1 MSNAEGRLE
10 ADVRPQ
16 KRLLSRVLSKKV
28 PPIPLDDE
36 RKPYPHKSA
45 NIISQIFFW
54 WLFPVM
60 NAGYKRT
67 LTSQDLFTLP
77 DDVKVETM
85 ANKFYKSF
93 EIRSS
98 KARVKHIQKKCKA
111 RGENLGNSSVDAE
124 DDLADYQLPK
134 TVPIFALLDTFWW
147 QYLTA
152 SIFLVLANGGM
163 TCNPLLSKHLIKY
176 VELKA
181 YGHETGVGKGVGYA
195 LGSAGVIL
203 VTGLCINHFFYRS
216 MLTGA
221 QAKAVLTK
229 ALLDKSF
236 RLNAEARHKYPT
248 SKITSMMGTDL
259 ARIDFALGFQPFLF
273 VFPIPVAI
281 AIAILIINVGAV
293 SLIGVAL
300 LFIFM
305 IAITLSTVKLFKYRA
320 KANAFTDRRV
330 DYIKEVLNN
339 LKIIKFYSWEPPYH
353 DGITEVR
360 RKEMKII
367 YSMQVLR
374 NIVTAFAMSLTL
386 FASMVCFLVL
396 YAVKSKSRDPAAIFS
411 SVSLFNV
418 LTQQVIMLPMA
429 LNSGVDAY
437 IGITRVGA
445 FMDAG
450 EIDHKDTKIEAEGD
464 NLNHMIE
471 ANDAIRVQNGHFEWE
486 TFEQDNEEEDKKKD
500 KAGEASKED
509 STQEKIKGDDKSEG
523 KTSDDDSSTLEE
535 KSFVGLKKINLTV
548 KKGEFV
554 VITGLIGSG
563 KSSLLSALAG
573 FMKKSEGTLAVNGSL
588 LLCGYPWVQ
597 NATVKENILFGN
609 EFNEERYKDVV
620 YSCSLESDLDILPA
634 GDRTEI
640 GERGITLSGGQKA
653 RINLA
658 RAVYANKD
666 IILMDD
672 VLSAVDARVGKHIME
687 NCFSRMLGDKTRILA
702 THQLSLIGNAD
713 RVVFLNGDGSIEIG
727 TFEELSSSNAGFQKL
742 MAFNSDSQ
750 SSKDDSSELIED
762 ADDNEVRSLAY
773 EKYEEDEERELER
786 EMIQRQI
793 SKRSSIKT
801 NEIDEEALHRDYNKD
816 KTGDGK
822 LFMDEEKAENQISF
836 EVYKNYAKYGSGVFK
851 NYGIV
856 PIVFLTCVL
865 ATFCQ
870 IFTNTWLSFWTE
882 HRFNGRNDAFYIG
895 LYIMFTFLSFVML
908 TTEFV
913 FLVYM
918 TNTASVKLNI
928 MAVKRILHAPMS
940 FMDTTP
946 MGRILN
952 RFTKDT
958 DVLDNE
964 IGDQMRFLLFTFAN
978 IVGVII
984 LCICYLPWFAIAVP
998 FLGFIFVAMANYYQ
1012 ASAREIKRLEA
1023 VKRSFVYNNFN
1034 ETLSG
1039 MATIKA
1045 FKAANRFLNKNNTFL
1060 NNTNEAYFINI
1071 ANQRWL
1077 AIHLDILACVFALI
1091 IALLCVFRVFS
1102 ISAASVGLLT
1112 SYVFQIAGQ
1121 LSMLIRT
1128 YTQVENEMN
1137 GVERLCEYAFK
1148 IPEEAPYLITENT
1161 PPKEWPQQ
1169 GVVSFD
1175 KVNLSYRPE
1184 LPLVLRDVSF
1194 DVKPMEKIGIC
1205 GRTGAGKSS
1214 IMTALYRLSELQS
1227 GKIIIDGIDIS
1238 TLGLQDLRSK
1248 LSIIPQD
1255 PVLFRGT
1262 IRKNLDPFG
1271 DYDDN
1276 KLWDALRRSG
1286 LIEGSKLEAVKEQDK
1301 DLPTLHKFHLD
1312 QGVED
1317 EGSNF
1322 SLGERQLIAFGR
1334 ALVRDSKILILDE
1347 ATSSVDYETD
1357 SKIQATIV
1365 REFSQC
1371 TILCIAHRLKTI
1383 IDYDK
1388 ILVLDKGEV
1397 REFDTPWN
1405 LFNLEDSIFQQMC
1418 KRSNIT
1424 EQDFTRKES
1433 N

>member
-10 ADVRPQ
+10 AEVRPQ

-36 RKPYPHKSA
+36 RKPYPQKTA
-45 NIISQIFFW
+45 NIVSQIFFW

-98 KARVKHIQKKCKA
+98 RARVKHIEKKCRA

-124 DDLADYQLPK
+124 DDLADYELPK

-147 QYLTA
+147 QYLSA

-163 TCNPLLSKHLIKY
+163 TCNPLLSKKLIKY

-203 VTGLCINHFFYRS
+203 VTGICINHFFYRS

-229 ALLDKSF
+229 AILDKSF
-236 RLNAEARHKYPT
+236 RLNAEARHKYPA

-259 ARIDFALGFQPFLF
+259 ARIDFALGFQPFMF

-281 AIAILIINVGAV
+281 AIAILIINVGPVA
-293 SLIGVAL
+293 LIGVAL

-305 IAITLSTVKLFKYRA
+305 IAITLSTIKLFKYRA
-320 KANAFTDRRV
+320 KANAFTDRRI

-367 YSMQVLR
+367 YAMQVLR

-386 FASMVCFLVL
+386 FASMVSFLVL
-396 YAVKSKSRDPAAIFS
+396 YAVKSSKRDPAAIFS

-450 EIDHKDTKIEAEGD
+450 EINQNETKIEAEGET
-464 NLNHMIE
+464 LQRMIE
-471 ANDAIRVQNGHFEWE
+471 TKDAIRVLKAHFEWE
-486 TFEQDNEEEDKKKD
+486 TFEDEEEKKKD
-500 KAGEASKED
+500 DVKDKKED
-509 STQEKIKGDDKSEG
+509 SSQEQTQEKGNEKFEVKA
-523 KTSDDDSSTLEE
+523 SDDDSSTLEE
-535 KSFVGLKKINLTV
+535 KSFAGLKNINLTV
-548 KKGEFV
+548 KQGEFV

-573 FMKKSEGTLAVNGSL
+573 FMKKTEGTIAVNGSL

-609 EFNEERYKDVV
+609 EWNEERYKDVV

-713 RVVFLNGDGSIEIG
+713 RVIFLNGDGSIEVG

-742 MAFNSDSQ
+742 MAFNSDSH
-750 SSKDDSSELIED
+750 SSDDESGELNED
-762 ADDNEVRSLAY
+762 ADDYEVRSLAY
-773 EKYEEDEERELER
+773 EKYEDDEERELER

-801 NEIDEEALHRDYNKD
+801 SEDEEALHRDYNKD
-816 KTGDGK
+816 KTDDGK
-822 LFMDEEKAENQISF
+822 LFTDEEKAENQISF
-836 EVYKNYAKYGSGVFK
+836 EVYKNYVKYGSGVFK
-851 NYGIV
+851 NYGIA
-856 PIVFLTCVL
+856 PIIFLTCVL

-882 HRFNGRNDAFYIG
+882 RRFDGRNDAFYIG

-928 MAVKRILHAPMS
+928 MAVRRILHAPMA

-978 IVGVII
+978 IAGVII

-998 FLGFIFVAMANYYQ
+998 FLGFIFVSMANYYQ

-1023 VKRSFVYNNFN
+1023 IKRSFVYNNFN

-1039 MATIKA
+1039 MTTIKA
-1045 FKAANRFLNKNNTFL
+1045 FKAANRFLKKNNTFL
-1060 NNTNEAYFINI
+1060 NNTNEAYFLNI

-1077 AIHLDILACVFALI
+1077 AIHLDILACAFALI

-1102 ISAASVGLLT
+1102 ISASSVGLLT

-1161 PPKEWPQQ
+1161 PPKEWPQE
-1169 GVVSFD
+1169 GAVAFEN
-1175 KVNLSYRPE
+1175 VNLSYRPE
-1184 LPLVLRDVSF
+1184 LPLVLKDVSF

-1227 GKIIIDGIDIS
+1227 GRIIIDGIDIS
-1238 TLGLQDLRSK
+1238 KLGLKDLRSK

-1255 PVLFRGT
+1255 PVLFRGS

-1271 DYDDN
+1271 DYPDET
-1276 KLWDALRRSG
+1276 LWDALRRSG
-1286 LIEGSKLEAVKEQDK
+1286 LIEGSKLQAVKEQDK
-1301 DLPTLHKFHLD
+1301 NLPTLHKFHLD

>member
-1 MSNAEGRLE
+1 
-10 ADVRPQ
+10 
-16 KRLLSRVLSKKV
+16 
-28 PPIPLDDE
+28 
-36 RKPYPHKSA
+36 
-45 NIISQIFFW
+45 
-54 WLFPVM
+54 M

-98 KARVKHIQKKCKA
+98 RARVKHIEKKCRA

-124 DDLADYQLPK
+124 DDLADYELPK

-147 QYLTA
+147 QYLSA

-163 TCNPLLSKHLIKY
+163 TCNPLLSKKLIKY

-203 VTGLCINHFFYRS
+203 VTGICINHFFYRS

-229 ALLDKSF
+229 AILDKSF
-236 RLNAEARHKYPT
+236 RLNAEARHKYPA

-259 ARIDFALGFQPFLF
+259 ARIDFALGFQPFMF

-281 AIAILIINVGAV
+281 AIAILIINVGPVA
-293 SLIGVAL
+293 LIGVAL

-305 IAITLSTVKLFKYRA
+305 IAITLSTIKLFKYRA
-320 KANAFTDRRV
+320 KANAFTDRRI

-367 YSMQVLR
+367 YAMQVLR

-386 FASMVCFLVL
+386 FASMVSFLVL
-396 YAVKSKSRDPAAIFS
+396 YAVKSSKRDPAAIFS

-450 EIDHKDTKIEAEGD
+450 EINQNDTKIEAEGET
-464 NLNHMIE
+464 LQRMIE
-471 ANDAIRVQNGHFEWE
+471 TKDAIRVLKAHFEWE
-486 TFEQDNEEEDKKKD
+486 IFEDEEDKKKD
-500 KAGEASKED
+500 DVKDNKED
-509 STQEKIKGDDKSEG
+509 SSQEQTQKKGNG
-523 KTSDDDSSTLEE
+523 KFEVKASDDDSSTLEE
-535 KSFVGLKKINLTV
+535 KSFAGLKNINLTV
-548 KKGEFV
+548 KQGEFV

-573 FMKKSEGTLAVNGSL
+573 FMKKTEGTIAVNGSL

-609 EFNEERYKDVV
+609 EWNEERYKDVV

-713 RVVFLNGDGSIEIG
+713 RVIFLNGDGSIEVG

-742 MAFNSDSQ
+742 MAFNSDSH
-750 SSKDDSSELIED
+750 SSDDESGEMAED
-762 ADDNEVRSLAY
+762 ADDYEVRSLAY
-773 EKYEEDEERELER
+773 EKYEDDEERELER

-801 NEIDEEALHRDYNKD
+801 SEDEEALHRDYNKD
-816 KTGDGK
+816 KTDDGK
-822 LFMDEEKAENQISF
+822 LFTDEEKAENQISF
-836 EVYKNYAKYGSGVFK
+836 EVYKNYVKYGSGVFK
-851 NYGIV
+851 NYGIA
-856 PIVFLTCVL
+856 PIIFLTCVL

-882 HRFNGRNDAFYIG
+882 RRFDGRNDAFYIG

-928 MAVKRILHAPMS
+928 MAVRRILHAPMA

-978 IVGVII
+978 IAGVII

-998 FLGFIFVAMANYYQ
+998 FLGFIFVSMANYYQ

-1023 VKRSFVYNNFN
+1023 IKRSFVYNNFN

-1039 MATIKA
+1039 MTTIKA
-1045 FKAANRFLNKNNTFL
+1045 FKAANRFLKKNNTFL
-1060 NNTNEAYFINI
+1060 NNTNEAYFLNI

-1077 AIHLDILACVFALI
+1077 AIHLDILACAFALI

-1102 ISAASVGLLT
+1102 ISASSVGLLT

-1161 PPKEWPQQ
+1161 PPKEWPQE
-1169 GVVSFD
+1169 GAVAFEN
-1175 KVNLSYRPE
+1175 VNLSYRPE
-1184 LPLVLRDVSF
+1184 LPLVLKDVSF

-1227 GKIIIDGIDIS
+1227 GRIIIDGIDIS
-1238 TLGLQDLRSK
+1238 KLGLKDLRSK

-1255 PVLFRGT
+1255 PVLFRGS

-1271 DYDDN
+1271 DYPDET
-1276 KLWDALRRSG
+1276 LWDALRRSG
-1286 LIEGSKLEAVKEQDK
+1286 LIEGSKLQAVKEQDK
-1301 DLPTLHKFHLD
+1301 NLPTLHKFHLD

>member
-1 MSNAEGRLE
+1 
-10 ADVRPQ
+10 
-16 KRLLSRVLSKKV
+16 
-28 PPIPLDDE
+28 
-36 RKPYPHKSA
+36 
-45 NIISQIFFW
+45 
-54 WLFPVM
+54 M

-98 KARVKHIQKKCKA
+98 RARVKHIEKKCRA

-124 DDLADYQLPK
+124 DDLADYELPK

-147 QYLTA
+147 QYLSA

-163 TCNPLLSKHLIKY
+163 TCNPLLSKKLIKY

-203 VTGLCINHFFYRS
+203 VTGICINHFFYRS

-229 ALLDKSF
+229 AILDKSF
-236 RLNAEARHKYPT
+236 RLNAEARHKYPA

-259 ARIDFALGFQPFLF
+259 ARIDFALGFQPFMF

-281 AIAILIINVGAV
+281 AIAILIINVGPVA
-293 SLIGVAL
+293 LIGVAL

-305 IAITLSTVKLFKYRA
+305 IAITLSTIKLFKYRA
-320 KANAFTDRRV
+320 KANAFTDRRI

-367 YSMQVLR
+367 YAMQVLR

-386 FASMVCFLVL
+386 FASMVSFLVL
-396 YAVKSKSRDPAAIFS
+396 YAVKSSKRDPAAIFS

-450 EIDHKDTKIEAEGD
+450 EINQNDTKIEAEGET
-464 NLNHMIE
+464 LQRMIE
-471 ANDAIRVQNGHFEWE
+471 TKDAIRVLKAHFEWE
-486 TFEQDNEEEDKKKD
+486 IFEDEEDKKKD
-500 KAGEASKED
+500 DVKDNKED
-509 STQEKIKGDDKSEG
+509 SSQEQTQEKGNG
-523 KTSDDDSSTLEE
+523 KFEVKASDDDSSTLEE
-535 KSFVGLKKINLTV
+535 KSFAGLKNINLTV
-548 KKGEFV
+548 KQGEFV

-573 FMKKSEGTLAVNGSL
+573 FMKKTEGTIAVNGSL

-609 EFNEERYKDVV
+609 EWNEERYKDVV

-713 RVVFLNGDGSIEIG
+713 RVIFLNGDGSIEVG

-742 MAFNSDSQ
+742 MAFNSDSH
-750 SSKDDSSELIED
+750 SSDDESGEMAED
-762 ADDNEVRSLAY
+762 ADDYEVRSLAY
-773 EKYEEDEERELER
+773 ENYEDDEERELER

-801 NEIDEEALHRDYNKD
+801 SEDEEALHRDYNKD
-816 KTGDGK
+816 KTDDGK
-822 LFMDEEKAENQISF
+822 LFTDEEKAENQISF
-836 EVYKNYAKYGSGVFK
+836 EVYKNYVKYGSGVFK
-851 NYGIV
+851 NYGIA
-856 PIVFLTCVL
+856 PIIFLTCVL

-882 HRFNGRNDAFYIG
+882 RRFDGRNDAFYIG

-928 MAVKRILHAPMS
+928 MAVRRILHAPMA

-978 IVGVII
+978 IAGVII

-998 FLGFIFVAMANYYQ
+998 FLGFIFVSMANYYQ

-1023 VKRSFVYNNFN
+1023 IKRSFVYNNFN

-1039 MATIKA
+1039 MTTIKA
-1045 FKAANRFLNKNNTFL
+1045 FKAANRFLKKNNTFL
-1060 NNTNEAYFINI
+1060 NNTNEAYFLNI

-1077 AIHLDILACVFALI
+1077 AIHLDILACAFALI

-1102 ISAASVGLLT
+1102 ISASSVGLLT

-1161 PPKEWPQQ
+1161 PPKEWPQE
-1169 GVVSFD
+1169 GAVAFEN
-1175 KVNLSYRPE
+1175 VNLSYRPE
-1184 LPLVLRDVSF
+1184 LPLVLKDVSF

-1227 GKIIIDGIDIS
+1227 GRIIIDGIDIS
-1238 TLGLQDLRSK
+1238 KLGLKDLRSK

-1255 PVLFRGT
+1255 PVLFRGS

-1271 DYDDN
+1271 DYPDET
-1276 KLWDALRRSG
+1276 LWDALRRSG
-1286 LIEGSKLEAVKEQDK
+1286 LIEGSKLQAVKEQDK
-1301 DLPTLHKFHLD
+1301 NLPTLHKFHLD